1 MTAAT
6 PSLPSIFGSIR
17 PRARWR
23 EAKLLA
29 IVAATIL
36 VGSVS
41 LELTRQVAVPGEAT
55 GLHPA
60 NPLHLAIYLGLLL
73 VSHVVLVLSGRRM
86 DQILM
91 PTVAMLGGI
100 SLLLMERLPRNLVI
114 QSLGP
119 WKLGLGD
126 VQLAWLILSFA
137 LATGL
142 AVSVRSDRWLRLYK
156 YTWAAAGVALLLATF
171 VLGDEVNGQRL
182 SLTLGPIS
190 GQPSE
195 LLKVI
200 LVVFLAGYL
209 SENRPLLVEE
219 STKVGPISL
228 PPLPFLAPMA
238 AMWAI
243 ALGIVVVQRDLGAA
257 LLFFTVFLLLL
268 YVATGRPG
276 YVVVGVLLFL
286 VGAFVMYQLVPT
298 VRVRVDIWLNPF
310 GDRSGSGY
318 QVIQSLYAFARGGL
332 LGTGLGAGL
341 PTVNGNLPIP
351 AVHTDF
357 PLAAL
362 GEELGLVGIMAI
374 LGLFLVVIQ
383 RGLRIAASAADDF
396 RAILAAGLALVIG
409 TQAFIIAAGNLKLIP
424 LTGITLPFIS
434 YGGSSLLVNGIIVGL
449 LLALSDR
456 GVEPPPPPRR
466 PGRLARLTGR
476 GSPAAPHSP
485 TPRSARPV
493 ADAPADPSAGP
504 ATLADPA
511 EGEGS

>member
-1 MTAAT
+1 MTAAA
-6 PSLPSIFGSIR
+6 PSLPSILGPIR
-17 PRARWR
+17 PRPRWR
-23 EAKLLA
+23 EAKLLV

-36 VGSVS
+36 IGSVS
-41 LELTRQVAVPGEAT
+41 LQLTHQVAVPGEAT

-60 NPLHLAIYLGLLL
+60 NPLHLAIYLGLLAL
-73 VSHVVLVLSGRRM
+73 SHLVLVLSGRRM
-86 DQILM
+86 DQILL

-100 SLLLMERLPRNLVI
+100 SLLLMERLPRNLVV
-114 QSLGP
+114 QSFGP

-126 VQLAWLILSFA
+126 VQLAWLILSFT
-137 LATGL
+137 LATAL

-209 SENRPLLVEE
+209 SENRSLLVDE

-228 PPLPFLAPMA
+228 PPLPFLVPMA

-257 LLFFTVFLLLL
+257 LLFFTVFLSLL

-276 YVVVGVLLFL
+276 YVVVGIVLFL
-286 VGAFVMYQLVPT
+286 IGAFVMYQLVPN
-298 VRVRVDIWLNPF
+298 VRVRVDIWLDPF
-310 GDRSGSGY
+310 KDRSGTGY

-351 AVHTDF
+351 EVHTDF

-456 GVEPPPPPRR
+456 GVEPPPPPRP
-466 PGRLARLTGR
+466 PGRLARLTRR
-476 GSPAAPHSP
+476 GEPAIA
-485 TPRSARPV
+485 RSA
-493 ADAPADPSAGP
+493 PSRASRR
-504 ATLADPA
+504 AA
-511 EGEGS
+511 EGDGR